1 MYSDCNRHIMCIEYY
16 FVRKEVMS
24 HIPFNALSRRW
35 VNSCLLMTWD
45 SFQPNQA
52 AADAAVQSHERCC
65 TELKAQMSANMLKL
79 NDGKTEA
86 IPCRSKNQQSIV
98 SVNSICVGESE
109 LSLCS
114 LVIDLGLLIDSNI
127 TLHHVSVVVRTCY
140 FHLHTVG
147 KPTIPD

>member
-52 AADAAVQSHERCC
+52 AADVAVQNLESCSR
-65 TELKAQMSANMLKL
+65 ELKAWMSADVLKL
-79 NDGKTEA
+79 NDYKTEA
-86 IPCRSKNQQSIV
+86 I
-98 SVNSICVGESE
+98 
-109 LSLCS
+109 L
-114 LVIDLGLLIDSNI
+114 
-127 TLHHVSVVVRTCY
+127 
-140 FHLHTVG
+140 F
-147 KPTIPD
+147 